1 MPPTGPPP
9 FGETVIRARSAA
21 GERKLTPLSLYKTLL
36 RATHGT
42 CMITMILL
50 GASIFDTSLR

>member
-1 MPPTGPPP
+1 VKPLS
-9 FGETVIRARSAA
+9 RSAA
-21 GERKLTPLSLYKTLL
+21 GERKLAPLSLYKTLL

-50 GASIFDTSLR
+50 GASIFD